1 MSHVIALGVELRCPV
16 HCIIEDAQKFWRD
29 LFPACDG
36 RLDCC
41 SCEVSGVSLELLQ
54 DFGCFH
60 LAFVAYASFSYS
72 HEAPCAKIFQSM
84 TAKHTWAFKVRLR
97 SRAFGWKGSHL
108 ACQRLKEAVTEIKK
122 VARTD
127 PVTAGDAV
135 VSLMERIWPAFQD
148 IDTSSGALGG
158 AVYWAQQ
165 ELLPIAIEA
174 PADRQTRDK
183 WLERLWQ
190 AIEDDGV
197 DYLSPAGSRWGEL
210 CGSLEVAS
218 SWADRFLGLLRTAW
232 SDPRAG
238 NYVRATGVCLSSLLA
253 AGRYQELLDVLALQR
268 FPFWYDRWFG
278 MRALLAQGRTEEA
291 LAYAEASRGLNQP
304 DTAIDA
310 ACEKMLLENGRADEA
325 YEKYALTANGSATGL
340 ATFRAI
346 VKKYPGH
353 DPKQILL
360 DLARSSGDS
369 GRWFAAAKEA
379 GFLDLAL
386 KFANSGRTDP
396 RTLSR
401 ASRDLLKKDARFSL
415 EVGRLAIQR
424 ILEGYGYELTG
435 IDVIDAYEHFM
446 AAAQTL
452 GIYSQA
458 RGDALDMA
466 TKQPGPISDI
476 LIRQC
481 SVNQQRLEA
490 PARAITT
497 EHRTRT
503 RRRPARH

>member
-1 MSHVIALGVELRCPV
+1 MP
-16 HCIIEDAQKFWRD
+16 KY
-29 LFPACDG
+29 
-36 RLDCC
+36 
-41 SCEVSGVSLELLQ
+41 LESM
-54 DFGCFH
+54 
-60 LAFVAYASFSYS
+60 AAKYS
-72 HEAPCAKIFQSM
+72 W
-84 TAKHTWAFKVRLR
+84 TFKARLR
-97 SRAFGWKGSHL
+97 VRAFGWRGSHL

-122 VARTD
+122 VARKD
-127 PVTAGDAV
+127 PVTAGDGV

-158 AVYWAQQ
+158 AVYWAQD

-174 PADRQTRDK
+174 PADRKTRDK

-197 DYLSPAGSRWGEL
+197 DYLSLVGDRWGEL
-210 CGSLEVAS
+210 CDSREVAS

-232 SDPRAG
+232 SDPRPG
-238 NYVRATGVCLSSLLA
+238 NYVRGSSVCLSSLLA
-253 AGRYQELLDVLALQR
+253 AGRHQELLEVLALQR
-268 FPFWYDRWFG
+268 FPFWHDRKFVI
-278 MRALLAQGRTEEA
+278 RALASEGRMDEA

-310 ACEKMLLENGRADEA
+310 ACEKILLDLGRVDEA
-325 YEKYALTANGSATGL
+325 YGKYALSANGSSTGL

-346 VKKYPGH
+346 VKKYPGR
-353 DPKQILL
+353 DPKKILL
-360 DLARSSGDS
+360 DLATSSGEP
-369 GRWFAAAKEA
+369 GRWFAAAKDA

-386 KFANSGRTDP
+386 EFANTGRTDP

-401 ASRDLLKKDARFSL
+401 ASRDLLQENARFCL

-435 IDVIDAYEHFM
+435 MDVTDAYNHFM

-452 GIYSQA
+452 GIASQA
-458 RGDALDMA
+458 RAEVLVIA
-466 TKQPGPISDI
+466 TKKPGAASDI

-481 SVNQQRLEA
+481 SVDPQAYEA
-490 PARAITT
+490 PGSAITT
-497 EHRTRT
+497 ERRTWT
-503 RRRPARH
+503 RRSPTRH